1 MFAFSTLLS
10 WSYYGLKG
18 WTYILGESQKA
29 ELVFKTI
36 FCLFAA
42 LGCMIQLDAVLDFS
56 DALVFVI
63 ALPNILG
70 LYILAPIIK
79 RELKSYQERI
89 ASGEI
94 VNQRKLAVKQ
104 GAE

>member
-1 MFAFSTLLS
+1 MLS

-18 WTYILGESQKA
+18 WTYILGESKKA
-29 ELVFKTI
+29 EVIFKVI
-36 FCLFAA
+36 FCSFGA
-42 LGCMIQLDAVLDFS
+42 LGCMIQLDAVLNFS

-79 RELKSYQERI
+79 RELKSYQARLK
-89 ASGEI
+89 SGEI
-94 VNQRKLAVKQ
+94 QNLRKSKSLDI
-104 GAE
+104 